1 MATTRIMPLHIG
13 KGRTESQAVSDIID
27 YVSNPQ
33 KTDNGRLVT
42 GFACDSR
49 VADAEFL
56 LAEREYISTTGR
68 VRGADDVLAYY
79 VRQSF
84 VPGEITPEEANRLG
98 VEFAKRFTKGNHAFV
113 VCTHIDK
120 FHIHNHIIWNAVN
133 LNCGRKFRN
142 FWGSTRALNSL
153 TGSICFKFLG

>member
-56 LAEREYISTTGR
+56 LAKREYISTTAGD
-68 VRGADDVLAYY
+68 GARTMYLPTMSGSPLSPA
-79 VRQSF
+79 RLPRKKPTGWAWSLQSGS
-84 VPGEITPEEANRLG
+84 PRAITPLWSAPIS
-98 VEFAKRFTKGNHAFV
+98 TSP
-113 VCTHIDK
+113 IS
-120 FHIHNHIIWNAVN
+120 IITSS
-133 LNCGRKFRN
+133 G
-142 FWGSTRALNSL
+142 TRSM
-153 TGSICFKFLG
+153 

>member
-49 VADAEFL
+49 VAVPFPKKQTQKKLRKPNEAKEINRPAQSGKQNAREPATPKQSGDANDYKKPQCTQKCRPEPEL
-56 LAEREYISTTGR
+56 GKQNA
-68 VRGADDVLAYY
+68 A
-79 VRQSF
+79 
-84 VPGEITPEEANRLG
+84 GE
-98 VEFAKRFTKGNHAFV
+98 
-113 VCTHIDK
+113 
-120 FHIHNHIIWNAVN
+120 
-133 LNCGRKFRN
+133 
-142 FWGSTRALNSL
+142 
-153 TGSICFKFLG
+153 

>member
-49 VADAEFL
+49 VRPAEKTRFQL
-56 LAEREYISTTGR
+56 PLPRSIFWWIFRQNCRPEKALA
-68 VRGADDVLAYY
+68 
-79 VRQSF
+79 
-84 VPGEITPEEANRLG
+84 
-98 VEFAKRFTKGNHAFV
+98 
-113 VCTHIDK
+113 
-120 FHIHNHIIWNAVN
+120 
-133 LNCGRKFRN
+133 
-142 FWGSTRALNSL
+142 TRA
-153 TGSICFKFLG
+153 GQRYSI

>member
-1 MATTRIMPLHIG
+1 MQKNFYFIIPAKRIYCNKRNEFREEDSIMATTRIMPLHIG

-56 LAEREYISTTGR
+56 LSKREYISTTGR
-68 VRGADDVLAYY
+68 VRGADD
-79 VRQSF
+79 
-84 VPGEITPEEANRLG
+84 
-98 VEFAKRFTKGNHAFV
+98 
-113 VCTHIDK
+113 C
-120 FHIHNHIIWNAVN
+120 
-133 LNCGRKFRN
+133 RKKYH
-142 FWGSTRALNSL
+142 SH
-153 TGSICFKFLG
+153 

>member
-56 LAEREYISTTGR
+56 LAKREYISTTGR
-68 VRGADDVLAYY
+68 VRGADDVLAYH

-98 VEFAKRFTKGNHAFV
+98 VEFV
-113 VCTHIDK
+113 
-120 FHIHNHIIWNAVN
+120 WNAV
-133 LNCGRKFRN
+133 
-142 FWGSTRALNSL
+142 A
-153 TGSICFKFLG
+153 

>member
-56 LAEREYISTTGR
+56 LAKREYISTTGR
-68 VRGADDVLAYY
+68 VYLPCDIELVKYSQKRETD
-79 VRQSF
+79 S
-84 VPGEITPEEANRLG
+84 RLQG
-98 VEFAKRFTKGNHAFV
+98 GNTDGSNFE
-113 VCTHIDK
+113 
-120 FHIHNHIIWNAVN
+120 
-133 LNCGRKFRN
+133 GRR
-142 FWGSTRALNSL
+142 S
-153 TGSICFKFLG
+153 